1 MRAASRVSQQRESI
15 GRRLLPSAVMGHSAI
30 RWTSAVV
37 IVIAVLMLARV
48 APSEQVVEST
58 LRHLGSLG
66 AWAPLAFGLIYVAAA
81 LLFLPGW
88 VLTMAAGALF
98 GLVGGTVVVS
108 LASTTSAALAFLI
121 ARYVAREKF
130 RRRIERSPKLVA
142 VDDAIGAQ
150 GWKMVALLR
159 LSPVVPFNLQ
169 NYLYGVTSIRFWPC
183 VLASW
188 ATMLP
193 GTVLYVYLG
202 SLGRTA
208 VGPSASWLE
217 WLLRGAGLL
226 ATIAVTAYVS
236 RVARSAVQKHSRIVD
251 DSSEEAEKTAASSLG
266 QKPAKSSDA
275 AVSRS
280 IFVTLVVMIA
290 AIATI
295 MLAGW
300 ATVRPEAM
308 RQATDKWLSVPSSER
323 AVGSQE

>member
-1 MRAASRVSQQRESI
+1 MRAASRVSQRTESI
-15 GRRLLPSAVMGHSAI
+15 GRRRLPSAVMGHSAI

-48 APSEQVVEST
+48 APSEHVVESI
-58 LRHLGSLG
+58 LRQVGSLG

-81 LLFLPGW
+81 LLFLPGR

-121 ARYVAREKF
+121 ARYIAREKF

-183 VLASW
+183 VLAS
-188 ATMLP
+188 
-193 GTVLYVYLG
+193 
-202 SLGRTA
+202 
-208 VGPSASWLE
+208 
-217 WLLRGAGLL
+217 
-226 ATIAVTAYVS
+226 
-236 RVARSAVQKHSRIVD
+236 
-251 DSSEEAEKTAASSLG
+251 
-266 QKPAKSSDA
+266 
-275 AVSRS
+275 
-280 IFVTLVVMIA
+280 
-290 AIATI
+290 
-295 MLAGW
+295 
-300 ATVRPEAM
+300 
-308 RQATDKWLSVPSSER
+308 
-323 AVGSQE
+323 